1 MGERFKFMAREG
13 ELDSIGGHYK
23 GVYWVYIYIC
33 LYIYL
38 IYLLSICK
46 VPDTV
51 VVGELDSV
59 LFQNVNLMPV
69 IDE

>member
-1 MGERFKFMAREG
+1 M
-13 ELDSIGGHYK
+13 DIIK
-23 GVYWVYIYIC
+23 GFIESFGI
-33 LYIYL
+33 
-38 IYLLSICK
+38 LSIYK
-46 VPDTV
+46 VLDTV

>member
-1 MGERFKFMAREG
+1 MFIEF
-13 ELDSIGGHYK
+13 
-23 GVYWVYIYIC
+23 IYIFV
-33 LYIYL
+33 YIYL